1 MTATPMLRVDNIT
14 KAFTLHAQAGARLPV
29 FSEVSFDLAGGQC
42 LALTGPSGIGKSTLM
57 RMIYGNFRCA
67 SGEIL
72 IRHHGR
78 SVDIATA
85 HPHHV
90 LDVRRYTMG
99 YVSQFLSV
107 IPRVST
113 LDVVMEPALAQ
124 GVDMESAQTRATSLL
139 TRLRI
144 PERLWSLSP
153 VTFSGGEQQRVNLAR
168 GFAADYPLMLL
179 DEPTASLD
187 AENRETVIELVSEA
201 RDRGVAIIGIFHDHE
216 ARTRL
221 CNRTFDLSPYAERAA

>member
-1 MTATPMLRVDNIT
+1 MTLTPVLQVDGIS
-14 KAFTLHAQAGARLPV
+14 KEFVLHAQEGARLPV
-29 FSEVSFDLAGGQC
+29 FERVSFDLSPGDC

-57 RMIYGNFRCA
+57 RMIYGNFRCPE
-67 SGEIL
+67 GRIL
-72 IRHHGR
+72 VRHGDGQ
-78 SVDIATA
+78 VDIASA
-85 HPHHV
+85 HPHRV
-90 LDVRRYTMG
+90 IDVRRTTMG

-113 LDVVMEPALAQ
+113 LDVVTEPA
-124 GVDMESAQTRATSLL
+124 RAHGLEPAKSEHRARALL

-168 GFAADYPLMLL
+168 GFVAEYPLLLL

-187 AENRETVIELVSEA
+187 PANRETVIEMIKEA
-201 RDRGVAIIGIFHDHE
+201 RALGTAIIGIFHDAE
-216 ARTRL
+216 ARELL
-221 CNRTFDLSPYAERAA
+221 CNRELDLSRYVAKVA